1 MLPDTRDQGYT
12 LPDTHTQ
19 THTSTNTP
27 KDRRSTENHRTYRYI
42 FFEFYHFPIAHNF
55 IVLVFN

>member
-12 LPDTHTQ
+12 LPGTHTQ

-42 FFEFYHFPIAHNF
+42 FFEFYHFPMHTI
-55 IVLVFN
+55 L